1 MRKLLTYFLILSLFS
16 CDKESFK
23 EVPLTASKIVGSWQI
38 ISNTYSIGGPLIT
51 DEVSDGGIYTFNIDN
66 TFNYSAASE
75 SDTDFAGT
83 YLLEEDLLTLS
94 YNRDGEDIEWLLIPS
109 FNGREMR
116 LSPGG
121 DILCIEGCYFTVR
134 KLRD

>member
-1 MRKLLTYFLILSLFS
+1 MRKWFACFLILSLFS

-23 EVPLTASKIVGSWQI
+23 EVPLTISKIVGSWQVV
-38 ISNTYSIGGPLIT
+38 SNSYIIGGPIIT
-51 DEVSDGGIYTFNIDN
+51 DEVENGGVYTFKIDN
-66 TFNYSAASE
+66 TFSFTNEVESE
-75 SDTDFAGT
+75 LDFTGT

-94 YNRDGEDIEWLLIPS
+94 YNRDGEDLEWLLVPS

-121 DILCIEGCYFTVR
+121 EVRCVEGCYFTVR